1 MERYTGKAAYISCS
15 IFLSTLLLFIQQ
27 PSGCRSQLQ
36 DDMTSLN
43 HRLSPPNFKMTTF
56 VPLTNIQ
63 PVLNYH
69 NLTELY
75 VKVLER
81 FQSLTVL
88 KQKMVSHL
96 LILIDYIRLILCSIK
111 R

>member
-1 MERYTGKAAYISCS
+1 MEKYTGKATYISCI
-15 IFLSTLLLFIQQ
+15 IFLSTLLLLIQQ
-27 PSGCRSQLQ
+27 PSSSIATCTTCHNQLQ

-43 HRLSPPNFKMTTF
+43 HRLSPRNFKMATF

-96 LILIDYIRLILCSIK
+96 KYKID
-111 R
+111 

>member
-1 MERYTGKAAYISCS
+1 MA
-15 IFLSTLLLFIQQ
+15 
-27 PSGCRSQLQ
+27 
-36 DDMTSLN
+36 
-43 HRLSPPNFKMTTF
+43 TF

-88 KQKMVSHL
+88 KQKMVSHFKTCH
-96 LILIDYIRLILCSIK
+96 RLPWNYVDLVW
-111 R
+111 